1 MIAYNTCKRLCEFS
15 DIDGI
20 AVCKN
25 CHRLYKK
32 EERTQSN
39 GYQQIKHDI
48 CSQCNWSNSTTIEYY
63 NNIMLTE
70 EVDDLNGRPILLE
83 KVVDYSYD
91 QYKSSECEICNHV
104 EGCVGECIGNCKNCL
119 KEIHFPKFYPN
130 GKKEYDCQRLLDF
143 YVCDYSYKYMSEMLY
158 LIRKS
163 QVIKD
168 LEYYHIISIGC
179 GACPDLMAFEIYC
192 HENRFQKEISY
203 IGVDVNIKWKSIH
216 DIINQ
221 YRTDTIKRTQFFYY
235 DAVEESERL
244 GVSDANV
251 IVLQYII
258 SYLYNTIQIDKIN
271 QFYKDLIDM
280 IVRRKKQ
287 GKPLVILINDVNSN
301 ARGRDLFGNLVYQL
315 EQARFSGTC
324 NAYYF
329 DYNIKNRYQMYG
341 EKQETSEL
349 VYEIPNKLNVFNPWK
364 NCSSAQLLIEVK

>member
-119 KEIHFPKFYPN
+119 KEIHFPNFYPN

-221 YRTDTIKRTQFFYY
+221 YRTDTIKRTQFF
-235 DAVEESERL
+235 
-244 GVSDANV
+244 
-251 IVLQYII
+251 IMTQ
-258 SYLYNTIQIDKIN
+258 
-271 QFYKDLIDM
+271 
-280 IVRRKKQ
+280 
-287 GKPLVILINDVNSN
+287 
-301 ARGRDLFGNLVYQL
+301 
-315 EQARFSGTC
+315 
-324 NAYYF
+324 
-329 DYNIKNRYQMYG
+329 
-341 EKQETSEL
+341 
-349 VYEIPNKLNVFNPWK
+349 
-364 NCSSAQLLIEVK
+364 